1 MIFPFESNTGPTTMR
16 KHPNAQALLNQ
27 VESLLPLIRT
37 DAPTAERQGHLT
49 DAVLAALFE
58 QRLFRLFIS
67 ERYQG
72 EATDLPTALKVF
84 ERIAYADG
92 ATGWLV
98 MIGAGGGLFSGFMAE
113 AAAREIFEPENA
125 VIAGSGM
132 PSGLAKTA
140 ENGFMKDSFEAS
152 GRWAYASGAY
162 HATWFTAN
170 CKVDDTD
177 DILAIAVPAAE
188 VTVHSTW
195 SAFGMKATGSHDFS
209 VEKVTV
215 PRDFTFSLADAPVL
229 NDPIFHCPLET
240 LASVTFGSVAV
251 GIAQHALEAFQAF
264 AQHKTVYGQDG
275 VLAQQPAI
283 QQCIEQA
290 QTQIENARTQLYDL
304 ADAVW
309 QACEHGQSPNEALRS
324 QVQTECITLVQNCLH
339 AADNLKARAGMMAVF
354 DTSEFGQAW
363 RDLHVLSQHA
373 MIAPMP

>member
-1 MIFPFESNTGPTTMR
+1 MR

-27 VESLLPLIRT
+27 VETLLPLIRA
-37 DAPTAERQGHLT
+37 DALTAERQGHLT
-49 DAVLAALFE
+49 NAVLAALFE
-58 QRLFRLFIS
+58 QRFFRLFIP

-113 AAAREIFEPENA
+113 AAARKIFEPENA

-132 PSGLAKTA
+132 PSGLAKTT
-140 ENGFMKDSFEAS
+140 KDGFEAS
-152 GRWAYASGAY
+152 GRWAYASGAH

-170 CKVDDTD
+170 CKVDDTE

-209 VEKVTV
+209 VEKVSM

-240 LASVTFGSVAV
+240 LASVTFGSVAI

-275 VLAQQPAI
+275 VLAEQPAI

-290 QTQIENARTQLYDL
+290 QTQIESARTQLYAL

-309 QACEHGQSPNEALRS
+309 QACEHGQAPDEALRT
-324 QVQTECITLVQNCLH
+324 QVQTECVTLVQNCLR
-339 AADNLKARAGMMAVF
+339 AADSLKARAGMMAVF

-373 MIAPMP
+373 ILSPPLD

>member
-1 MIFPFESNTGPTTMR
+1 MR

-27 VESLLPLIRT
+27 VESLLPLIRA

-58 QRLFRLFIS
+58 QRLFRLFIP
-67 ERYQG
+67 ECYQG

-132 PSGLAKTA
+132 PSGLAKTT
-140 ENGFMKDSFEAS
+140 KDDFEAS

-162 HATWFTAN
+162 HASWFTAN

-177 DILAIAVPAAE
+177 DILAIAVPAAKI
-188 VTVHSTW
+188 TVHSTW
-195 SAFGMKATGSHDFS
+195 LAFGMKATGSHDFS

-275 VLAQQPAI
+275 VLAEQPAI

-290 QTQIENARTQLYDL
+290 QTQIEHARTRLYDL

-309 QACEHGQSPNEALRS
+309 QACEHGQSPNEAVRT
-324 QVQTECITLVQNCLH
+324 QVQTECVTLVQNGLH
-339 AADNLKARAGMMAVF
+339 AADSLKARAGMMAVF

-363 RDLHVLSQHA
+363 RDLHVLSQHV
-373 MIAPMP
+373 ILSPPLN

>member
-1 MIFPFESNTGPTTMR
+1 MPPKTDNRLQQLETI
-16 KHPNAQALLNQ
+16 
-27 VESLLPLIRT
+27 LPLIR
-37 DAPTAERQGHLT
+37 AEAATAEKQGHLT

-58 QRLFRLFIS
+58 QRLFRLFIP
-67 ERYQG
+67 ECYQG

-140 ENGFMKDSFEAS
+140 ENGFEAS
-152 GRWAYASGAY
+152 GRWAYASGAH

-170 CKVDDTD
+170 CKVDDTE

-209 VEKVTV
+209 VEKVSV
-215 PRDFTFSLADAPVL
+215 PRDFTFSLSDAPVL

-240 LASVTFGSVAV
+240 LASVTFGSVAI
-251 GIAQHALEAFQAF
+251 GIAQHALEAFQTF
-264 AQHKTVYGQDG
+264 AQHKTVYGHDG
-275 VLAQQPAI
+275 VLAEQSAI

-290 QTQIENARTQLYDL
+290 QTQIENARTQLYAL

-309 QACEHGQSPNEALRS
+309 QTCEHGQTPDETLRI
-324 QVQTECITLVQNCLH
+324 QVQTECVTLVQNGLH
-339 AADNLKARAGMMAVF
+339 AADSLKAHAGMMAVF

-363 RDLHVLSQHA
+363 RDLHVLSQHV
-373 MIAPMP
+373 ILSPPLD